1 MNKAGDANE
10 SQAASE
16 LSLHNAVFLA
26 PPRHIYAIVDMV
38 LEAREA
44 KTAST
49 SAEQQFAAAVK
60 ASGISPPKFE
70 KRPHLAP
77 MSQLFTPVCDQMILS
92 DQLSGSVFRIWAE
105 GQKDLRAS
113 VEDYARSNGLP
124 VEGPDYKN
132 RRFRDWMPLKTWNS
146 AIGGITGDSDDFH
159 SREDISIMLCMV
171 TGQLPGLVKQVA
183 WVDDPSGGDMPFD
196 AWLEELKTLLSSPA
210 GSAAAARFVNTASQ
224 IVEER
229 QQEEERLADLTCK
242 SSELCRVYMQELVF
256 LGRELPANLSDPGRI
271 YAGRAN
277 ELDDALNIIDELGE
291 ALEEFRAAMFV
302 DYATWELRQ
311 MGMKKEVEAASKV
324 HSLIERINDVLP
336 EPAEEPEPEVEAVPL
351 TNNTIAESIVH
362 CAGCRDLESEN
373 KALRATLFGA
383 NQRIQALRDSN
394 DDADSLDTEPVKN
407 VREAVERAQQR
418 FAWTE
423 MFFYPNG
430 AWDIDTEFDRPEE
443 VLDALTW
450 LATTYRDGK
459 MNGGMADPEHSL
471 KTACSRWKYAS
482 GNSEMAMSQYPEA
495 YSTKAPSGKTYT
507 LGHHLKS
514 GVTNE
519 ERHMIRIAFDW
530 DDEQE
535 MVVVGYIG
543 KHQPSNY

>member
-1 MNKAGDANE
+1 MSKAGSANDT
-10 SQAASE
+10 QAASE

-26 PPRHIYAIVDMV
+26 PPSHIFAIVDMV

-44 KTAST
+44 KTVST

-60 ASGISPPKFE
+60 ASGISLPKFE

-77 MSQLFTPVCDQMILS
+77 ISQLFTPVCDQMILF

-105 GQKDLRAS
+105 GQKDLRVS

-171 TGQLPGLVKQVA
+171 TGQLPGLVEQVV
-183 WVDDPSGGDMPFD
+183 WVDDPAGADLPFD
-196 AWLEELKTLLSSPA
+196 GWLEELKTLLSSPA
-210 GSAAAARFVNTASQ
+210 GPVAAARFVNTASQ
-224 IVEER
+224 MVEDR
-229 QQEEERLADLTCK
+229 QYEEEKIADLIAK
-242 SSELCRVYMQELVF
+242 SSDLCRVYMQELVF
-256 LGRELPANLSDPGRI
+256 LGRELPATLSDPRRI
-271 YAGRAN
+271 FAGQAE
-277 ELDDALNIIDELGE
+277 ELDDALNVVDELGE
-291 ALEEFRAAMFV
+291 ALEEFRAALLV
-302 DYATWELRQ
+302 DYGTWELRQ
-311 MGMKKEVEAASKV
+311 KGMKKEMEAASKV
-324 HSLIERINDVLP
+324 HSLIERIHDVLP
-336 EPAEEPEPEVEAVPL
+336 EPVEEPEPEVEAVPL
-351 TNNTIAESIVH
+351 TDDTTAETNVH
-362 CAGCRDLESEN
+362 CTGCRDLESEN

-383 NQRIQALRDSN
+383 NQRIQALRDAN
-394 DDADSLDTEPVKN
+394 DDADSSDTEPVKN

-430 AWDIDTEFDRPEE
+430 AWNIDTEFDRPEE

-459 MNGGMADPEHSL
+459 MKGGMADPEHSL
-471 KTACSRWKYAS
+471 KLACSRWKYAA

-507 LGHHLKS
+507 LAHHLKS
-514 GVTNE
+514 GVDNE

-530 DDEQE
+530 DQEQK

-543 KHQPSNY
+543 KHQPSDY